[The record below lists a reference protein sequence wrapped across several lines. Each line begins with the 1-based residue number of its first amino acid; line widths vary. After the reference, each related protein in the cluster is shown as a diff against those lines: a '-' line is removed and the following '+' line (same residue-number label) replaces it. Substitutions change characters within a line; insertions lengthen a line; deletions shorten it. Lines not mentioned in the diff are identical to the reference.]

1 MCVVSM
7 NGVGRAR
14 VGRALQYSVLH
25 IVTTV
30 RPADNLITDIYIEKS
45 WIDHLSLGESHETLG
60 KFIQLWY

>member
-14 VGRALQYSVLH
+14 EGRALQYRVLH

-45 WIDHLSLGESHETLG
+45 
-60 KFIQLWY
+60 